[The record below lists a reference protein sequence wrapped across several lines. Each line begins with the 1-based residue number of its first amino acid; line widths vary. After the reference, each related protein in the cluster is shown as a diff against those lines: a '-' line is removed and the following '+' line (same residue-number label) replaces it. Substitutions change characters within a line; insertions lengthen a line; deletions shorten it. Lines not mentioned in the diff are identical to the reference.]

1 MLDLPGGYS
10 WHYFATGATLLF
22 DGGAAGAPSG
32 GLHLYAHY
40 PGLQIGPVTFVV
52 AEVLRVLPPA
62 AAQLAAQMVMMA
74 LGPLVLVQLR
84 SAVHI
89 LRPSAAETRAMRV
102 TALVAGCAFSMVWAS
117 VAVYYAHLDDA
128 LALFFAVLVLRA
140 LAEGAP
146 SLAGICLGLA
156 CDAKPWALVFAPL
169 LWTAARGRRRY
180 AAIPAAA
187 VVAAAWLPFVLT
199 DFGTLQ
205 AVGYTIINA
214 PSSALRALGGSDP
227 QTPPWDRAAQL
238 LLGSALGALAIWRRH
253 WQAVLLLG
261 VSARLLL
268 DPEVYD
274 YYTAGLLLGTLSWE
288 LLGLHRPR
296 PWWTLGSFITLYLA
310 PRLLTSPAVLGQ
322 IRLWTI
328 VVLVASSLA
337 PAAPDCALDSPSRRL
352 KPSGRHRRNG
362 RPQAGKRS
370 GRRAR
375 H

>member
-1 MLDLPGGYS
+1 MVWTVWSVVCFLVNLPGGYS
-10 WHYFATGATLLF
+10 WHYFATGAALLF

-52 AEVLRVLPPA
+52 AEVLRVLPPT
-62 AAQLAAQMVMMA
+62 AAQLAAQTVMMA
-74 LGPLVLVQLR
+74 LGPFILVQLR
-84 SAVHI
+84 SATRI

-128 LALFFAVLVLRA
+128 LALFLTVLALRA

-146 SLAGICLGLA
+146 ALAGICLGLA

-169 LWTAARGRRRY
+169 LWTAARGQRRY
-180 AAIPAAA
+180 AATSAVA
-187 VVAAAWLPFVLT
+187 VVTAAWLPFIIA

-205 AVGYTIINA
+205 AASYTIVNVS
-214 PSSALRALGGSDP
+214 SSALRALGVSDP
-227 QTPPWDRAAQL
+227 QTPPWDRAGQL
-238 LLGSALGALAIWRRH
+238 LLGSALGALAIRRRH

-288 LLGLHRPR
+288 LLGLQRPR
-296 PWWTLGSFITLYLA
+296 PWWTLGSFVTLYLA

-322 IRLWTI
+322 IRLWTV
-328 VVLVASSLA
+328 VVLAASSLTLA
-337 PAAPDCALDSPSRRL
+337 TPSCALDSPSRRL
-352 KPSGRHRRNG
+352 EPPG
-362 RPQAGKRS
+362 
-370 GRRAR
+370 
-375 H
+375 